1 MTGHA
6 TAAVLVFV
14 GLGLG
19 ACTPEAGAPGPATPS
34 SAGPP
39 APSARTTSP
48 TSGGPQAHSTPSI
61 DVNADAHVRSIG
73 PADQGRDIVLRVGD
87 RLVVTPASRPMGW
100 VVADFPTPALRLQGS
115 PRGASSHTFLAV
127 AVGEGPLTLSPA
139 GPEANAT
146 GAYVVRIRVMRD
158 TVLPPPP

>member
-1 MTGHA
+1 MTGHT
-6 TAAVLVFV
+6 TAAVLVLV

-39 APSARTTSP
+39 ARTPSPS
-48 TSGGPQAHSTPSI
+48 SGAPQTRSTPSI

-73 PADQGRDIVLRVGD
+73 PTDQGRDIVLRVGD

-127 AVGEGPLTLSPA
+127 EVGEGPLTLSPA

-146 GAYVVRIRVMRD
+146 GAYIVRIRVVRD
-158 TVLPPPP
+158 TVLRPPP

>member
-1 MTGHA
+1 MTGQA
-6 TAAVLVFV
+6 TAAVLVLV

-39 APSARTTSP
+39 APSARTPSP
-48 TSGGPQAHSTPSI
+48 TSGGPQTRSTPSV
-61 DVNADAHVRSIG
+61 DADAHVRSIG
-73 PADQGRDIVLRVGD
+73 PADEGRDIVLRVGD

-146 GAYVVRIRVMRD
+146 GAYIVRIRVMRD